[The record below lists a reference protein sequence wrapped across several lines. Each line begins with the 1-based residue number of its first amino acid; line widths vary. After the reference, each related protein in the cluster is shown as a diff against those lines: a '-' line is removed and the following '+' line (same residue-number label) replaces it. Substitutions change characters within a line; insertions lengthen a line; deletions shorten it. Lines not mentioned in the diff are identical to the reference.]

1 MSGLKEYNKD
11 ELFCLEMKDV
21 VDLTRDVLVSKLND
35 KCIDDKNIGLF
46 FVRLYY
52 TGV

>member
-1 MSGLKEYNKD
+1 MSGLKDYNED
-11 ELFCLEMKDV
+11 ELFSLEMKDLI
-21 VDLTRDVLVSKLND
+21 DLSRDVLVSKLNN